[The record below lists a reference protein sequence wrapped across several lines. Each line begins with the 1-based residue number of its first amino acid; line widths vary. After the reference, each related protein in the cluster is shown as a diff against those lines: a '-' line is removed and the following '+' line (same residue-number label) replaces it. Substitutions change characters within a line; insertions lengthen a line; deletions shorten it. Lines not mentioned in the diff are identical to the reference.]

1 MTLKPIK
8 ATIWGGL
15 LFLVPLTIAVLI
27 LGKLFGFM
35 YQLATPFSEWIPL
48 DSIGGIAIA
57 NVVTVILI
65 LVISLVA
72 GLVGTSVWGR
82 RLQQSLEEK
91 LLLVFPRY
99 TFVKSLT
106 AHMTS
111 DEVDKVMQ
119 PVRVD
124 FDDYTQIAFELER
137 NKEGLVIL
145 FLPGSPLIP
154 GPAPSSTRTRNG
166 SSQSAR
172 TTPRLSGVCAA
183 RAGGLVRC
191 SAEPGK

>member
-1 MTLKPIK
+1 MNLKPIK
-8 ATIWGGL
+8 ATLLGGL

-48 DSIGGIAIA
+48 DSIGGVAIA
-57 NVVTVILI
+57 NVVTVVLI

-99 TFVKSLT
+99 TFVKSMT
-106 AHMTS
+106 ASMS
-111 DEVDKVMQ
+111 PDEVDKVMQ

-137 NKEGLVIL
+137 NDEGLVIL
-145 FLPGSPLIP
+145 FLPGSPDPWSGAVVYANPERVKPID
-154 GPAPSSTRTRNG
+154 ADYSSIVRSLRSAGRG
-166 SSQSAR
+166 SGA
-172 TTPRLSGVCAA
+172 LLG
-183 RAGGLVRC
+183 
-191 SAEPGK
+191 

>member
-1 MTLKPIK
+1 
-8 ATIWGGL
+8 
-15 LFLVPLTIAVLI
+15 
-27 LGKLFGFM
+27 
-35 YQLATPFSEWIPL
+35 
-48 DSIGGIAIA
+48 
-57 NVVTVILI
+57 
-65 LVISLVA
+65 
-72 GLVGTSVWGR
+72 VWGR

-145 FLPGSPLIP
+145 FELERNKEGLVILFLPGSPDP
-154 GPAPSSTRTRNG
+154 WSG
-166 SSQSAR
+166 SVVYANPERVKPISADYTSIIR
-172 TTPRLSGVCAA
+172 SLRSAGRGSGALL
-183 RAGGLVRC
+183 G
-191 SAEPGK
+191 

>member
-1 MTLKPIK
+1 MNLKPIK
-8 ATIWGGL
+8 ATLWGGL

-48 DSIGGIAIA
+48 DSIGGVAIA
-57 NVVTVILI
+57 NVVTVVLI

-99 TFVKSLT
+99 TFVKSMT
-106 AHMTS
+106 ASMS
-111 DEVDKVMQ
+111 PDEVDKVMQ

-137 NKEGLVIL
+137 NDEGLVIL
-145 FLPGSPLIP
+145 FLPGSPDPWSGAVVYANPERVKSID
-154 GPAPSSTRTRNG
+154 ADYSSIVRSLRSAGRG
-166 SSQSAR
+166 SSAL
-172 TTPRLSGVCAA
+172 LS
-183 RAGGLVRC
+183 
-191 SAEPGK
+191 

>member
-1 MTLKPIK
+1 MNLKPIK
-8 ATIWGGL
+8 ATLWGGL
-15 LFLVPLTIAVLI
+15 LFLVPLTIAILI

-57 NVVTVILI
+57 NVVTVVLV
-65 LVISLVA
+65 LVISFVA
-72 GLVGTSVWGR
+72 GLIGTSVWGR
-82 RLQQSLEEK
+82 RVQQSLEEK
-91 LLLVFPRY
+91 LLLIFPRY

-106 AHMTS
+106 ANMTS

-145 FLPGSPLIP
+145 FLPGSPDP
-154 GPAPSSTRTRNG
+154 WSG
-166 SSQSAR
+166 SVVYANPERVKPIGADYTSIVRSLRSAGR
-172 TTPRLSGVCAA
+172 GSGTLL
-183 RAGGLVRC
+183 G
-191 SAEPGK
+191 

>member
-1 MTLKPIK
+1 
-8 ATIWGGL
+8 
-15 LFLVPLTIAVLI
+15 
-27 LGKLFGFM
+27 M

-145 FLPGSPLIP
+145 FLPGSPP
-154 GPAPSSTRTRNG
+154 GHLV
-166 SSQSAR
+166 SAR
-172 TTPRLSGVCAA
+172 FA
-183 RAGGLVRC
+183 
-191 SAEPGK
+191 